1 MPQLKNRIS
10 KKEIDKWL
18 SKLKKEVKTMKPK
31 KNGKNLLKNINAYI
45 YDCEYWIEK
54 KDYVKAWEVVSFAWG
69 LLEAGEELGAL
80 KKS

>member
-10 KKEIDKWL
+10 KKEIEKWL
-18 SKLKKEVKTMKPK
+18 SKLKNEVKTMKPK
-31 KNGKNLLKNINAYI
+31 EGGKDLLKNIDAYI
-45 YDCEYWIEK
+45 YDCEHWIEK

-80 KKS
+80 KKN